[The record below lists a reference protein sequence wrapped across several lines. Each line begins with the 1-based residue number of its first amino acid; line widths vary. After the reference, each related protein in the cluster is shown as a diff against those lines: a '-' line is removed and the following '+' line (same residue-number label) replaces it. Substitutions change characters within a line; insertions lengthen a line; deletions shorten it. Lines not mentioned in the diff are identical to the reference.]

1 MHRVYHVHSLG
12 TTGALLDPETS
23 SRAKGAA
30 GRLRLP
36 RARRASRAPMDL
48 SIIVPTFNEGPN
60 VDELLRRI
68 GETLEGRVFEVIF
81 VDDSSDDTPTV
92 ISAAAERA
100 GLPVRLIH
108 RDVPTAGLGGAVVE
122 GFRAA
127 TSRWCLVMDGDLQH
141 PPEDIPRLIERAERG
156 DVEVV
161 IASRY
166 ASGGTSKGLADATR
180 TAVSRAST
188 ALTKAMF
195 PRKLAGCTDPM
206 TGFFLL
212 DTDAVDL
219 DALRPRGFKILLEIL
234 ARRQLRL
241 DEVPF
246 DFAQRYAG
254 QSKATFTQGI
264 RFLTQLAMLRFGR
277 MSAFALVG
285 GVGAIANLIIM
296 WGLIRLGIDYIPAA
310 IAASV
315 ITIITNFFLL
325 EYLVFADMRSE
336 SGRMRARFVKSFTF
350 NGLEAIIRIPVLSI
364 LVEGV
369 HIPAVLAAALTLI
382 AAFVLRFMF
391 HALVVYAPA
400 RARRTAAAE
409 TAEAVSPGR
418 TLEP

>member
-1 MHRVYHVHSLG
+1 
-12 TTGALLDPETS
+12 
-23 SRAKGAA
+23 
-30 GRLRLP
+30 
-36 RARRASRAPMDL
+36 MDL

-81 VDDSSDDTPTV
+81 VDDSSDDTPAV
-92 ISAAAERA
+92 IAAAAERA
-100 GLPVRLIH
+100 GFPVRLIH

-122 GFRAA
+122 GFRVA

-296 WGLIRLGIDYIPAA
+296 WGLIRLGVDYVPAA

>member
-1 MHRVYHVHSLG
+1 
-12 TTGALLDPETS
+12 
-23 SRAKGAA
+23 
-30 GRLRLP
+30 
-36 RARRASRAPMDL
+36 MDL

>member
-1 MHRVYHVHSLG
+1 
-12 TTGALLDPETS
+12 
-23 SRAKGAA
+23 
-30 GRLRLP
+30 
-36 RARRASRAPMDL
+36 MDL

-100 GLPVRLIH
+100 GFPVHLIH

-122 GFRAA
+122 GFRVA

-296 WGLIRLGIDYIPAA
+296 WGLIRLGVDYVPAA